1 MYEQVQLGTKGIRD
15 AAFVCYYAK
24 DVNPYIGATVD
35 EGFPVGLEDVKCHQ
49 ILMVMRWDS
58 KLGFPGGMVEEGEE
72 LTDAVVRESLEEI
85 GEEADLSELKL
96 ISSVCLHD
104 KDLNVHMYMQ
114 EMTTQ
119 DLYLIQKYSSQE
131 GKHAKIEGMGTL
143 VMTLTDV
150 AKKNLLTAQCAKG
163 VKEHL
168 EAIYEFLG

>member
-1 MYEQVQLGTKGIRD
+1 MYQQVALGTKGVRD

-24 DVNPYIGATVD
+24 NVKPYIGATVND
-35 EGFPVGLEDVKCHQ
+35 GFPEGLENTQCHQ

-58 KLGFPGGMVEEGEE
+58 KLGFPGGMVEEGED
-72 LTDAVVRESLEEI
+72 LTSAVFRESLEEI
-85 GEEADLSELKL
+85 GYSPNPFTLKL

-114 EMTTQ
+114 EMSTQ
-119 DLYLIQKYSSQE
+119 DLYLIQKNSQE
-131 GKHAKIEGMGTL
+131 GRHAKIEGMGTL
-143 VMTLTDV
+143 VMTLTDI